1 MKKCQICGKRAAM
14 QLTQILNGKVTEL
27 ILCEEC
33 ARSKG
38 LFDPQSLSFAEQF
51 FPEEFKKK
59 VESLVKELANN
70 LTQDKVLPQR
80 NPDSCDALTRCPV
93 CDFTLETYRKT
104 GRFGCPDCYNIFA
117 EELLIESR
125 ETETTPAIPE
135 ESPALTR
142 KKLEQQLQSAIERE
156 DYENAAKLRDM
167 LKELN

>member
-1 MKKCQICGKRAAM
+1 M

-27 ILCEEC
+27 ILCEDC
-33 ARSKG
+33 ARKKG

-59 VESLVKELANN
+59 VESLVKELAGTPQEDEERPHP
-70 LTQDKVLPQR
+70 LTMG
-80 NPDSCDALTRCPV
+80 SDALTRCPV
-93 CDFTLETYRKT
+93 CDFPLQIYRKT
-104 GRFGCPDCYNIFA
+104 GRFGCPDCYNVFA
-117 EELLIESR
+117 EELRMEQVED
-125 ETETTPAIPE
+125 ETVPVVAD

-142 KKLEQQLQSAIERE
+142 KKLERQLQVAIEQE

>member
-1 MKKCQICGKRAAM
+1 M
-14 QLTQILNGKVTEL
+14 QLTQIMNGKVTEL

-33 ARSKG
+33 ARKKG

-59 VESLVKELANN
+59 VESLVKELAGNP
-70 LTQDKVLPQR
+70 QHEQERPDKL
-80 NPDSCDALTRCPV
+80 SMGSDALTRCPV
-93 CDFTLETYRKT
+93 CDFSLQTYRKT
-104 GRFGCPDCYNIFA
+104 GRFGCPDCYNVFA
-117 EELLIESR
+117 EELRMEQI
-125 ETETTPAIPE
+125 ETETVPVVAE

-142 KKLEQQLQSAIERE
+142 KKLEQQLQAAINQE